1 MINGDMKRTICFAEF
16 ELDTAHRRLMRGG
29 EQVVL
34 NPKAFDLL
42 VFLAENRGRVV
53 TKDEILD
60 GVWDGQ
66 FVEEANLTVQMS
78 TLRKALGEKK
88 KLPAVPRHGARQRL
102 RIHRRHRHP
111 KRQQRHRHRKAQ
123 ISHASLSKRSVKN
136 WKVGTHTAMAQ
147 NGNLVAFSFYSLPLA
162 FLLFLGVGGFFCN
175 Q

>member
-16 ELDTAHRRLMRGG
+16 ELDTAHRRLMREG

-88 KLPAVPRHGARQRL
+88 NSPQFLVTVPGKVTNSSPTSTSKTAATTSSS
-102 RIHRRHRHP
+102 
-111 KRQQRHRHRKAQ
+111 KSTN
-123 ISHASLSKRSVKN
+123 SHASLSKRSLRKAN
-136 WKVGTHTAMAQ
+136 AKKTTAQ
-147 NGNLVAFSFYSLPLA
+147 N
-162 FLLFLGVGGFFCN
+162 
-175 Q
+175 